1 MLVSWEEAA
10 MTKKVV
16 SYLFI
21 VLLGLILALNYQLFV
36 FPNNFAPAGLNGLFT
51 LIQYVFGFKLSNA
64 SIILN
69 LPLFILVFFKVSRPY
84 ATRAMVFLLS
94 FSGFLMLLDKVDLS
108 AFVYSTT
115 ISTFLGPAVAGII
128 SGVCGYYMFQMGS
141 CMGGTE
147 YIAKLI
153 HKKNPSFNLFTI
165 MFSLNIVV
173 ALISYFVYD
182 YKIEPV
188 LLCIIYSYF
197 SSSIRDNMNRKHQS
211 ALRCEIVTEH
221 GEALGKEIIEK
232 LHHSVTEIPGRGLY
246 TGAQK
251 NVLVCVVNPAQLNEL
266 TKIVAAYPDSFVTVS
281 HINAVVGNFKRLDS
295 HGKEQTSVL
304 DEIQA

>member
-1 MLVSWEEAA
+1 

-21 VLLGLILALNYQLFV
+21 VLLGLVLALNYQLFV

-51 LIQYVFGFKLSNA
+51 MIQYVFGFKLSNA

-69 LPLFILVFFKVSRPY
+69 LPLFILVFFKVSRPF
-84 ATRAMVFLLS
+84 ATRAMVFLLA

-115 ISTFLGPAVAGII
+115 ISTFLGPAVAGMI
-128 SGVCGYYMFQMGS
+128 SGVCGYYMHQMGS

-153 HKKNPSFNLFTI
+153 HKRNPSFNLFTI
-165 MFSLNIVV
+165 MFSLNVVV

-182 YKIEPV
+182 YQIEPV

-211 ALRCEIVTEH
+211 AVRCEIVTEH
-221 GEALGKEIIEK
+221 AEQLGKEIIEK
-232 LHHSVTEIPGRGLY
+232 LHHSVTEIPCKGLY
-246 TGAQK
+246 TGTAK
-251 NVLVCVVNPAQLNEL
+251 NMLVCIVNPIQLNEL
-266 TKIVAAYPDSFVTVS
+266 TKIVAAYPDSFVAVS
-281 HINAVVGNFKRLDS
+281 HVNAVVGKFKRLDS

-304 DEIQA
+304 DEMQA

>member
-1 MLVSWEEAA
+1 

-21 VLLGLILALNYQLFV
+21 ILLGLVLALGYQLFV
-36 FPNNFAPAGLNGLFT
+36 FPNDFAPAGLNGIFT
-51 LIQYVFGFKLSNA
+51 MIQYLFGFKLSNA

-69 LPLFILVFFKVSRPY
+69 IPLFILVFIFVSRPF

-94 FSGFLMLLDKVDLS
+94 FSGSLMLLDLIDLS
-108 AFVYSTT
+108 PFVYDTT
-115 ISTFLGPAVAGII
+115 ISTLLGPAVGGMI
-128 SGVCGYYMFQMGS
+128 SGWCGYYMHQMGS

-153 HKKNPSFNLFTI
+153 HKKKPSFNLFTI
-165 MFSLNIVV
+165 MFALNVVV
-173 ALISYFVYD
+173 ALASYFVYD

-221 GEALGKEIIEK
+221 GEELGKRIINT
-232 LHHSVTEIPGRGLY
+232 LHHSVTEMSGKGLY
-246 TGAQK
+246 TGKEK
-251 NVLVCVVNPAQLNEL
+251 NVLVCIVNPSQLNEL
-266 TKIVAAYPDSFVTVS
+266 TKIVAQYPDSFVTVTQVNS
-281 HINAVVGNFKRLDS
+281 VVGKFARFDSRNKPEKEILDA
-295 HGKEQTSVL
+295 GVTE
-304 DEIQA
+304 